1 MLASSLASFL
11 RQRSSMP
18 LRSAAAITARSPRLR
33 ARRMPHSSKASR
45 TPATRNFSSS
55 AAILSAPPHRARKRA
70 SPSASS
76 SLPPGKTSAPEKESI
91 AWWRTTMKTSRA
103 ELGSPGTEGR
113 SSRTVVAGRGT
124 GTFFCCSVMHRLSH
138 SLSDTANGRVYPA
151 ERPFRREKETMS
163 VTSNSPVPNSLGE
176 GLKAL
181 HAKWGWIV
189 ALGIIFM
196 IAGVIALGSVVM
208 ATVSAIYV
216 IGIMMIMA
224 GVTEIA
230 TAFSV
235 KDWGRFALWML
246 LGLLYVAAGVI
257 CFFRP
262 FEAAAIVTLM
272 LGIAL
277 MIGGV
282 VRGFLAWSVREAG
295 KPWGWVA
302 VSALI
307 TLLLGIIII
316 AKWPYSSAYTL
327 GIFLGI
333 DLIFIG
339 SSWLG
344 IGLALKKRAA

>member
-1 MLASSLASFL
+1 M
-11 RQRSSMP
+11 
-18 LRSAAAITARSPRLR
+18 
-33 ARRMPHSSKASR
+33 
-45 TPATRNFSSS
+45 
-55 AAILSAPPHRARKRA
+55 
-70 SPSASS
+70 
-76 SLPPGKTSAPEKESI
+76 
-91 AWWRTTMKTSRA
+91 
-103 ELGSPGTEGR
+103 
-113 SSRTVVAGRGT
+113 
-124 GTFFCCSVMHRLSH
+124 
-138 SLSDTANGRVYPA
+138 
-151 ERPFRREKETMS
+151 
-163 VTSNSPVPNSLGE
+163 
-176 GLKAL
+176 
-181 HAKWGWIV
+181 

-224 GVTEIA
+224 GVTEII
-230 TAFSV
+230 TAFTV
-235 KDWGRFALWML
+235 KEWGRFVLWML

-257 CFFRP
+257 CFSNP
-262 FEAAAIVTLM
+262 FEAATIFTLM

-295 KPWGWVA
+295 KPWGWVG

-307 TLLLGIIII
+307 TLLLGLIIV

-344 IGLALKKRAA
+344 HRARPQEAGRLSRRRRPRGRRGVARPGVPPAPFPGRVRPRHRARPAGRADHRTSSSGPAALFSDQASRRRLRSQKMQARVSGGYCTTFLSVRSCAVMQHRALDRAAVADRALVEAARHPRVGHDPALAHRLGEGGMARDPVVDGARRDVEEARQLRVGGAQQAVVVGELAEFAAVGGGTAGGGHN

>member
-1 MLASSLASFL
+1 
-11 RQRSSMP
+11 
-18 LRSAAAITARSPRLR
+18 
-33 ARRMPHSSKASR
+33 
-45 TPATRNFSSS
+45 
-55 AAILSAPPHRARKRA
+55 
-70 SPSASS
+70 
-76 SLPPGKTSAPEKESI
+76 
-91 AWWRTTMKTSRA
+91 
-103 ELGSPGTEGR
+103 
-113 SSRTVVAGRGT
+113 
-124 GTFFCCSVMHRLSH
+124 
-138 SLSDTANGRVYPA
+138 
-151 ERPFRREKETMS
+151 MS
-163 VTSNSPVPNSLGE
+163 VTSNSPAPPNSGGGSLGE

-208 ATVSAIYV
+208 ATVSAIFV
-216 IGIMMIMA
+216 IGVMMIMA
-224 GVTEIA
+224 GMTEII
-230 TAFSV
+230 TAFNV
-235 KDWGRFALWML
+235 KDWGKFALWLL
-246 LGLLYVAAGVI
+246 LGVLYVAAGVI

-277 MIGGV
+277 MIGGL

-307 TLLLGIIII
+307 TLLLGIIIV

-333 DLIFIG
+333 DLIFVG

>member
-1 MLASSLASFL
+1 
-11 RQRSSMP
+11 
-18 LRSAAAITARSPRLR
+18 
-33 ARRMPHSSKASR
+33 
-45 TPATRNFSSS
+45 
-55 AAILSAPPHRARKRA
+55 
-70 SPSASS
+70 
-76 SLPPGKTSAPEKESI
+76 
-91 AWWRTTMKTSRA
+91 
-103 ELGSPGTEGR
+103 
-113 SSRTVVAGRGT
+113 
-124 GTFFCCSVMHRLSH
+124 
-138 SLSDTANGRVYPA
+138 
-151 ERPFRREKETMS
+151 MS
-163 VTSNSPVPNSLGE
+163 VTSNSPAPNSLGE

-216 IGIMMIMA
+216 IGVMMIMA
-224 GVTEIA
+224 GATEIV

-235 KDWGRFALWML
+235 KDWGKFALWLL
-246 LGLLYVAAGVI
+246 LGVLYVAAGVI

-277 MIGGV
+277 MIGGI

-302 VSALI
+302 VSALV
-307 TLLLGIIII
+307 TLLLGVIIV